1 MSTYHAVMI
10 DETGCEFGV
19 SVPDQPTR
27 EAAYEWLREMYP
39 ESRCDQLETP
49 EESRAREQR
58 YYDDAARGAVYGDE
72 GEILYYE
79 NDYEDD
85 YDEDEEEEEDLD
97 DSEERFTSHPD
108 EPYAREDDWLDSS
121 YEES

>member
-19 SVPDQPTR
+19 SVPDQPSR
-27 EAAYEWLREMYP
+27 AAAYEWLAEHYP

-58 YYDDAARGAVYGDE
+58 YYDDAARG
-72 GEILYYE
+72 I
-79 NDYEDD
+79 D
-85 YDEDEEEEEDLD
+85 YDEDGRPFYTGDVDDYEEEEDEEDVD
-97 DSEERFTSHPD
+97 DAEENFTDHAD
-108 EPYAREDDWLDSS
+108 EPYHVEDAGLDGS